1 MLALN
6 IGKITYDITIPMD
19 KYPVENSK
27 IILKEKLEASGVLLP
42 MLPPCLVNG
51 M

>member
-27 IILKEKLEASGVLLP
+27 IILKEKLETMKKDV
-42 MLPPCLVNG
+42 
-51 M
+51 